1 MGCEGAHTA
10 GEQCLIVERDGKVMI
25 DSLALGPFSAS
36 STPFSGLAV
45 PEDLYFDKGRQ

>member
-1 MGCEGAHTA
+1 
-10 GEQCLIVERDGKVMI
+10 LIVERDVKVVI
-25 DSLALGPFSAS
+25 DSLALGPTYAS